1 MDYDTFF
8 ITCVAQS
15 VTISLQ
21 LVCSKNN
28 YSYISMYIHC
38 MHDDTNRNSTLSD
51 LKVGLSNGV
60 KIFPESKQNRQV
72 NNLVTN

>member
-1 MDYDTFF
+1 
-8 ITCVAQS
+8 
-15 VTISLQ
+15 
-21 LVCSKNN
+21 
-28 YSYISMYIHC
+28 MYIHC